1 MIHTLTVH
9 VLKILMLN
17 KLSKFLCK
25 IPEIEHEAF
34 NQEPLVPKIIS
45 MTKKV
50 HMFAVHLATPVRNW
64 IN

>member
-1 MIHTLTVH
+1 
-9 VLKILMLN
+9 MLN

-34 NQEPLVPKIIS
+34 NKEPLVPKIIS

-50 HMFAVHLATPVRNW
+50 HMFAVHPATPVRNW